1 MPVSDATGGSEED
14 KRNQTLQQVQPAAAV
29 NKNVLEYAD
38 DDDIEDEEYEYE
50 EYEDEVDELE
60 ESKHVFHPDTTP
72 TNAKE
77 DSKSDFEDEAQRSSN
92 FDPAMDESMQ
102 IVINPSMRMDD
113 TIDGIGLERK
123 TRFAGYIVDYVE
135 NNLPKY
141 AATSAEG
148 TIKPSLFDKSR
159 ESRTERDLKF
169 KLIKRF
175 NERPSRFPNK
185 NYNQEFDLGIPCDLL
200 LDLFRYED

>member
-1 MPVSDATGGSEED
+1 M
-14 KRNQTLQQVQPAAAV
+14 
-29 NKNVLEYAD
+29 LEYAD
-38 DDDIEDEEYEYE
+38 DDEDAEEYEYE

-77 DSKSDFEDEAQRSSN
+77 DSKGDGDFEEEAQRSSN

-102 IVINPSMRMDD
+102 ITINPSMRMDD

-135 NNLPKY
+135 NNLQRY
-141 AATSAEG
+141 AAAGGEG
-148 TIKPSLFDKSR
+148 TKPSLFDKSR

-185 NYNQEFDLGIPCDLL
+185 NYNMEFDLGIPCDLL
-200 LDLFRYED
+200 LDLFRYEDNEKLNPSVIV

>member
-1 MPVSDATGGSEED
+1 MQPV
-14 KRNQTLQQVQPAAAV
+14 AAV

-38 DDDIEDEEYEYE
+38 DDDVEDEEYEYE

-102 IVINPSMRMDD
+102 IAINPSLRMDD

-141 AATSAEG
+141 AASSAEG

-185 NYNQEFDLGIPCDLL
+185 NYNMEFDLGIPCDLL